1 MIKGGKAMFGNF
13 NFINTIK
20 FNAYKIDKQLL
31 VISYLLTLIS
41 TIFVYS
47 ATRSIKYIIL
57 NTMWIVIGTI
67 TMMSISFFDYKKLK
81 NYLWQLYGIGII
93 LMLLVRIVGKKTLGA
108 QRWIKL
114 GPITIQPSEFVK
126 IIIIIILAYWI
137 TSRFK
142 RGIRSLKDLMMA
154 FLPVTPLLIL
164 ILAQPD
170 LGTTLIVTFSY
181 GCMIFLYKTNPLLIA
196 GIIIS
201 ILLIFGT
208 YPLYKPLLSDYQQK
222 RVETFL
228 NPEQDKQGGG
238 WQVTQSKISVGAGGF
253 IGSGIFKGSQSRL
266 EFLPEAQ
273 TDFIFSIISEET
285 GFLGSSIVLG
295 LYFWLIYS
303 LIKISKKIDDDF
315 GKLLLYGIAG
325 IFLFHVLINVGMT
338 LGLAPVT
345 GKPLLFL
352 SYGGSSFLSSFM
364 LIGLAESVKVNS
376 D

>member
-93 LMLLVRIVGKKTLGA
+93 LMLLVRIIGKKTLGA

-137 TSRFK
+137 TSKFK
-142 RGIRSLKDLMMA
+142 HGIRNLKDLVMA

-253 IGSGIFKGSQSRL
+253 IGTGIFKCSQSRL

-303 LIKISKKIDDDF
+303 LIRISKKVDDDF

-345 GKPLLFL
+345 GKPLLLL

>member
-137 TSRFK
+137 TSKFK
-142 RGIRSLKDLMMA
+142 HGIRNLKDLVMA

-170 LGTTLIVTFSY
+170 LGTTLILTFSY

-253 IGSGIFKGSQSRL
+253 IGTGIFKGSQSRL

-303 LIKISKKIDDDF
+303 LIRISKKVDDDF

-345 GKPLLFL
+345 GKPLLLL

>member
-1 MIKGGKAMFGNF
+1 
-13 NFINTIK
+13 
-20 FNAYKIDKQLL
+20 
-31 VISYLLTLIS
+31 
-41 TIFVYS
+41 
-47 ATRSIKYIIL
+47 
-57 NTMWIVIGTI
+57 
-67 TMMSISFFDYKKLK
+67 
-81 NYLWQLYGIGII
+81 
-93 LMLLVRIVGKKTLGA
+93 MLLVRIIGKKTLGA

-137 TSRFK
+137 TSKFK
-142 RGIRSLKDLMMA
+142 HGIRNLKDLVMA

-253 IGSGIFKGSQSRL
+253 IGTGIFKGSQSRL

-303 LIKISKKIDDDF
+303 LIRISKKVDDDF

-345 GKPLLFL
+345 GKPLLLL

>member
-57 NTMWIVIGTI
+57 NTMWIIIGTI

-93 LMLLVRIVGKKTLGA
+93 LMLLVRIIGKKTLGA

-126 IIIIIILAYWI
+126 IIIIILLAYWI
-137 TSRFK
+137 TSKFK
-142 RGIRSLKDLMMA
+142 HGIRNLKDLVMA

-253 IGSGIFKGSQSRL
+253 IGTGIFKGSQSRL

-303 LIKISKKIDDDF
+303 LIRISKKVDDDF

-345 GKPLLFL
+345 GKPLLLL

>member
-93 LMLLVRIVGKKTLGA
+93 LMLLVRIIGKKTLGA

-137 TSRFK
+137 TSKFK
-142 RGIRSLKDLMMA
+142 HGIRNLKDLVMA

-253 IGSGIFKGSQSRL
+253 IGTGILKGSQSRL

-303 LIKISKKIDDDF
+303 LIRISKKVDDDF

-345 GKPLLFL
+345 GKPLLLL

>member
-93 LMLLVRIVGKKTLGA
+93 LMLLVRIIGKKTLGA

-137 TSRFK
+137 TSKFK
-142 RGIRSLKDLMMA
+142 HGIRNLKDLVMA

-253 IGSGIFKGSQSRL
+253 IGTGIFKGSQSRL

-303 LIKISKKIDDDF
+303 LIRISKKVDDDF

>member
-1 MIKGGKAMFGNF
+1 MIKGGKAMFGNY
-13 NFINTIK
+13 NFINTKK

-57 NTMWIVIGTI
+57 NVMWIVVGTI
-67 TMMSISFFDYKKLK
+67 TMMIITFFDYKKLK

-154 FLPVTPLLIL
+154 FLPAIPLLIL

-170 LGTTLIVTFSY
+170 LGTTLIVTFSF
-181 GCMIFLYKTNPLLIA
+181 GCMVFLYKTNPVLIA
-196 GIIIS
+196 GIMIT

-208 YPLYKPLLSDYQQK
+208 YPLYRPLLSDYQQK

>member
-93 LMLLVRIVGKKTLGA
+93 LMLLVRIIGKKTLGA

-137 TSRFK
+137 TSKFK
-142 RGIRSLKDLMMA
+142 HGIRNLKDLVMA

-208 YPLYKPLLSDYQQK
+208 YPLYRPLLSDYQQK

-253 IGSGIFKGSQSRL
+253 IGTGIFKGSQSRL

-303 LIKISKKIDDDF
+303 LIRISKKVDDDF

-345 GKPLLFL
+345 GKPLLLL

>member
-57 NTMWIVIGTI
+57 NVMWIVVGTI
-67 TMMSISFFDYKKLK
+67 TMMIITFFDYKKLK

-93 LMLLVRIVGKKTLGA
+93 LMLLVRIIGKKTLGA

-137 TSRFK
+137 TSKFK
-142 RGIRSLKDLMMA
+142 HGIRNLKDLVMA

-253 IGSGIFKGSQSRL
+253 IGTGIFKGSQSRL

-303 LIKISKKIDDDF
+303 LIRISKKVDDDF

-345 GKPLLFL
+345 GKPLLLL

>member
-93 LMLLVRIVGKKTLGA
+93 LMLLVRIIGKKTLGA

-253 IGSGIFKGSQSRL
+253 IGTGIFKGSQSRL

-303 LIKISKKIDDDF
+303 LIRISKKVDDDF

-345 GKPLLFL
+345 GKPLLLL

>member
-93 LMLLVRIVGKKTLGA
+93 LMLLVRIIGKKTLGA

-137 TSRFK
+137 TSKFK
-142 RGIRSLKDLMMA
+142 HGIRNLKDLVMA

-303 LIKISKKIDDDF
+303 LIRISKKVDDDF

-345 GKPLLFL
+345 GKPLLLL

>member
-93 LMLLVRIVGKKTLGA
+93 LMLLVRIIGKKTLGA

-137 TSRFK
+137 TSKFK
-142 RGIRSLKDLMMA
+142 HGIRNLKDLVMA

-170 LGTTLIVTFSY
+170 LGTTLIVTFSF

-253 IGSGIFKGSQSRL
+253 IGTGIFKGSQSRL

-303 LIKISKKIDDDF
+303 LIRISKKVDDDF

-345 GKPLLFL
+345 GKPLLLL

>member
-67 TMMSISFFDYKKLK
+67 TMMIITFFDYKKLK

-154 FLPVTPLLIL
+154 FLPAIPLLIL

-170 LGTTLIVTFSY
+170 LGTTLIVTFSF
-181 GCMIFLYKTNPLLIA
+181 GCMVFLYKTNPVLIA
-196 GIIIS
+196 GIMIT

-208 YPLYKPLLSDYQQK
+208 YPLYRPLLSDYQQK

>member
-93 LMLLVRIVGKKTLGA
+93 LMLLVRIIGKKTLGA

-137 TSRFK
+137 TSKFK
-142 RGIRSLKDLMMA
+142 HGIRNLKDLVMA

>member
-93 LMLLVRIVGKKTLGA
+93 LMLLVRIIGKKTLGA

-137 TSRFK
+137 TSKFK
-142 RGIRSLKDLMMA
+142 HGIRNLKDLVMA

-253 IGSGIFKGSQSRL
+253 IGTGIFKGSQSRL
-266 EFLPEAQ
+266 ELLPEAQ

-303 LIKISKKIDDDF
+303 LIRISKKVDDDF

-345 GKPLLFL
+345 GKPLLLL

>member
-93 LMLLVRIVGKKTLGA
+93 LMLLVRIIGKKTLGA

-137 TSRFK
+137 TSKFK
-142 RGIRSLKDLMMA
+142 HGIRNLKDLVMA

-253 IGSGIFKGSQSRL
+253 IGTGIFKGSQSRL

-303 LIKISKKIDDDF
+303 LIRISKKVDDDF
-315 GKLLLYGIAG
+315 GKLLLYGIVG

-345 GKPLLFL
+345 GKPLLLL

>member
-137 TSRFK
+137 TSKFK
-142 RGIRSLKDLMMA
+142 HGIRNLKDLVMA

-253 IGSGIFKGSQSRL
+253 IGTGIFKGSQSRL

-303 LIKISKKIDDDF
+303 LIRISKKVDDDF

-345 GKPLLFL
+345 GKPLLLL

>member
-93 LMLLVRIVGKKTLGA
+93 LMLLVRIIGKKTLGE

-137 TSRFK
+137 TSKFK
-142 RGIRSLKDLMMA
+142 HGIRNLKDLVMA

-253 IGSGIFKGSQSRL
+253 IGTGIFKGSQSRL

-303 LIKISKKIDDDF
+303 LIRISKKVDDDF

-345 GKPLLFL
+345 GKPLLLL

>member
-57 NTMWIVIGTI
+57 NVMWIVVGTI
-67 TMMSISFFDYKKLK
+67 TMMIITFFDYKKLK

-93 LMLLVRIVGKKTLGA
+93 LMLLVRIIGKKTLGA

-137 TSRFK
+137 TSKFK
-142 RGIRSLKDLMMA
+142 HGIRNLKDLVMA

>member
-57 NTMWIVIGTI
+57 NVMWIVVGTI
-67 TMMSISFFDYKKLK
+67 TMMIITFFDYKKLK

-154 FLPVTPLLIL
+154 FLPAIPLLIL

-170 LGTTLIVTFSY
+170 LGTTLIVTFSF
-181 GCMIFLYKTNPLLIA
+181 GCMVFLYKTNPVLIA
-196 GIIIS
+196 GIMIT

-208 YPLYKPLLSDYQQK
+208 YPLYRPLLSDYQQK

>member
-93 LMLLVRIVGKKTLGA
+93 LMLLVRIIGKKTLGA

-137 TSRFK
+137 TSKFK
-142 RGIRSLKDLMMA
+142 HGIRNLKDLVMA

-253 IGSGIFKGSQSRL
+253 IGTGIFKGSQSRL

-303 LIKISKKIDDDF
+303 LIRISKKVDDDF

-345 GKPLLFL
+345 GKPLLLL

>member
-1 MIKGGKAMFGNF
+1 MFKNF
-13 NFINTIK
+13 KFMNMVK

-31 VISYLLTLIS
+31 VITYLLALIS
-41 TIFVYS
+41 TLFVYS
-47 ATRSIKYIIL
+47 ATRSVKYVVL
-57 NTMWIVIGTI
+57 NLMWISVGTVAIVI
-67 TMMSISFFDYKKLK
+67 ISFFDYEKLK
-81 NYLWQLYGIGII
+81 NYLWQLYGLGVI
-93 LMLLVRIVGKKTLGA
+93 LMLLVRFVGKKTLGA

-137 TSRFK
+137 KSRFK
-142 RGIRSLKDLMMA
+142 NGIHNVFDIVKA
-154 FLPVTPLLIL
+154 FLPALPLLVL

-170 LGTTLIVTFSY
+170 LGTTLIVTFSF
-181 GCMIFLYKTNPLLIA
+181 GCMVFLYNTKPTLLA

-208 YPLYKPLLSDYQQK
+208 YDIYKPLLSSYQ
-222 RVETFL
+222 RDRIETFR
-228 NPEQDKQGGG
+228 NPEKDKQGGG
-238 WQVTQSKISVGAGGF
+238 WQVTQSKISIGAGGL
-253 IGSGIFKGSQSRL
+253 IGTGIFKGSQSRL

-285 GFLGSSIVLG
+285 GFLGSSIILG
-295 LYFWLIYS
+295 LYFWLICT
-303 LIKISKKIDDDF
+303 LIKISKKVNDDF
-315 GKLLLYGIAG
+315 GKLILYGIAG

-345 GKPLLFL
+345 GKPLLLL
-352 SYGGSSFLSSFM
+352 SYGGSSFLSSFI
-364 LIGLAESVKVNS
+364 LIGLAESVKINS

>member
-93 LMLLVRIVGKKTLGA
+93 LMLLVRIIGKKTLGA

-137 TSRFK
+137 TSKFK
-142 RGIRSLKDLMMA
+142 HGIRNLKDLVMA

-253 IGSGIFKGSQSRL
+253 IGTGIFKGSQSRL

-295 LYFWLIYS
+295 FYFWLIYS
-303 LIKISKKIDDDF
+303 LIRISKKVDDDF

-345 GKPLLFL
+345 GKPLLLL

>member
-67 TMMSISFFDYKKLK
+67 TTMSISFFDYKKLK

-93 LMLLVRIVGKKTLGA
+93 LMLLVRIIGKKTLGA

-137 TSRFK
+137 TSKFK
-142 RGIRSLKDLMMA
+142 HGIRNLKDLVMA

-253 IGSGIFKGSQSRL
+253 IGTGIFKGSQSRL

-303 LIKISKKIDDDF
+303 LIRISKKVDDDF

-345 GKPLLFL
+345 GKPLLLL

>member
-93 LMLLVRIVGKKTLGA
+93 LMLLVRIIGKKTLGA

-137 TSRFK
+137 TSKFK
-142 RGIRSLKDLMMA
+142 HGIRNLKDLVMA
-154 FLPVTPLLIL
+154 FLPAIPLLIL

-253 IGSGIFKGSQSRL
+253 IGTGIFKGSQSRL

-303 LIKISKKIDDDF
+303 LIRISKKVDDDF

-345 GKPLLFL
+345 GKPLLLL

>member
-93 LMLLVRIVGKKTLGA
+93 LMLLVRIIGKKTLGA

-137 TSRFK
+137 TSKFK
-142 RGIRSLKDLMMA
+142 HGIRNLKDLMMA
-154 FLPVTPLLIL
+154 FLPAIPLLIL

-253 IGSGIFKGSQSRL
+253 IGTGIFKGSQSRL

-303 LIKISKKIDDDF
+303 LIRISKKVDDDF

-345 GKPLLFL
+345 GKPLLLL

>member
-93 LMLLVRIVGKKTLGA
+93 LMLLVRIIGKKTLGA

-137 TSRFK
+137 TSKFK
-142 RGIRSLKDLMMA
+142 HGIRNLKDLVMA

-164 ILAQPD
+164 ILSQPD

-253 IGSGIFKGSQSRL
+253 IGTGIFKGSQSRL

-303 LIKISKKIDDDF
+303 LIRISKKVDDDF

-345 GKPLLFL
+345 GKPLLLL

>member
-154 FLPVTPLLIL
+154 FLPAIPLLIL

-170 LGTTLIVTFSY
+170 LGTTLIVTFSF
-181 GCMIFLYKTNPLLIA
+181 GCMVFLYKTNPVLIA
-196 GIIIS
+196 GIMIT

-208 YPLYKPLLSDYQQK
+208 YPLYRPLLSDYQQK

-345 GKPLLFL
+345 GKPLLLL

>member
-1 MIKGGKAMFGNF
+1 MFGNF

-31 VISYLLTLIS
+31 MISYLLTLIS

-57 NTMWIVIGTI
+57 NVMWIVVGTI
-67 TMMSISFFDYKKLK
+67 TMMIITFFDYKKLK

-137 TSRFK
+137 TSKFK
-142 RGIRSLKDLMMA
+142 HGIRNLKDLVMA

-253 IGSGIFKGSQSRL
+253 IGTGIFKGSQSRL

-303 LIKISKKIDDDF
+303 LIRISKKVDDDF

-345 GKPLLFL
+345 GKPLLLL

>member
-31 VISYLLTLIS
+31 MISYLLTLIS

-57 NTMWIVIGTI
+57 NVMWIVVGTI
-67 TMMSISFFDYKKLK
+67 TMMIITFFDYKKLK

-154 FLPVTPLLIL
+154 FLPAIPLLIL

-170 LGTTLIVTFSY
+170 LGTTLIVTFSF
-181 GCMIFLYKTNPLLIA
+181 GCMVFLYKTNPVLIA
-196 GIIIS
+196 GIMIT

-208 YPLYKPLLSDYQQK
+208 YPLYRPLLSDYQQK

>member
-93 LMLLVRIVGKKTLGA
+93 LMLLVRIIGKKTLGA

-137 TSRFK
+137 TSKFK
-142 RGIRSLKDLMMA
+142 HGIRNLKDLVMA

-253 IGSGIFKGSQSRL
+253 IGTGIFKGSQSRL

-295 LYFWLIYS
+295 LYFWLIYL
-303 LIKISKKIDDDF
+303 LIRISKKVDDDF

-345 GKPLLFL
+345 GKPLLLL

>member
-154 FLPVTPLLIL
+154 FLPAIPLLIL

-170 LGTTLIVTFSY
+170 LGTTLIVTFSF
-181 GCMIFLYKTNPLLIA
+181 GCMVFLYKTNPVLIA
-196 GIIIS
+196 GIMIT

-208 YPLYKPLLSDYQQK
+208 YPLYRPLLSDYQQK

>member
-93 LMLLVRIVGKKTLGA
+93 LMLLVRIIGKKTLGA

-137 TSRFK
+137 TSKFK
-142 RGIRSLKDLMMA
+142 HGIRNLKDLIMA

-253 IGSGIFKGSQSRL
+253 IGTGIFKGSQSRL

-303 LIKISKKIDDDF
+303 LIRISKKVDDDF

-345 GKPLLFL
+345 GKPLLLL

>member
-57 NTMWIVIGTI
+57 NTMWIIIGTI

-93 LMLLVRIVGKKTLGA
+93 LMLLVRIIGKKTLGA

-137 TSRFK
+137 TSKFK
-142 RGIRSLKDLMMA
+142 HGIRNLKDLVMA

-253 IGSGIFKGSQSRL
+253 IGTGIFKGSQSRL

-303 LIKISKKIDDDF
+303 LIRISKKVDDDF

-345 GKPLLFL
+345 GKPLLLL